1 MNSKKYQTDMGNI
14 RNVMNSYLEQGKDV
28 LFSAIFVTGKN
39 KAKLI
44 DRASPKQLRLVST
57 NLKYEQPDKIRI
69 EFYDGKEA
77 VNPLWLKEIILK
89 EPEPEK
95 EQPGYNGLG
104 EAEINRIVDE
114 RFMQR
119 KQQAEYE
126 ELKEQVLDLT
136 GENEQLQA
144 TLDELEDKNAK
155 LEQELES
162 KKQIRYYTGMLGDIL
177 ESFGIAKDR
186 IKKPIAELMGITDS
200 DEKEQK
206 QVEAKK
212 DDRSGIVDEKGY
224 SACSQPVST
233 EEQKRNEIISL
244 ISEYLKTTNNQTLAD
259 VFSIFSEIEQDSS
272 LANKIIQYL
281 TTLKTKDNANV

>member
-144 TLDELEDKNAK
+144 TLDELEDKMDK
-155 LEQELES
+155 
-162 KKQIRYYTGMLGDIL
+162 
-177 ESFGIAKDR
+177 
-186 IKKPIAELMGITDS
+186 
-200 DEKEQK
+200 
-206 QVEAKK
+206 
-212 DDRSGIVDEKGY
+212 
-224 SACSQPVST
+224 
-233 EEQKRNEIISL
+233 
-244 ISEYLKTTNNQTLAD
+244 
-259 VFSIFSEIEQDSS
+259 
-272 LANKIIQYL
+272 
-281 TTLKTKDNANV
+281 